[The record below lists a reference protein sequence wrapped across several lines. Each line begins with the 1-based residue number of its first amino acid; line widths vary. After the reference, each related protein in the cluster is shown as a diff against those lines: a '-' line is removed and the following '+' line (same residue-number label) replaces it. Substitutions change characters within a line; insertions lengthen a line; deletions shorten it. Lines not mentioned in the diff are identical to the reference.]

1 MSYVNFARKVN
12 LEKFY
17 DFETLGVRAPECNYP
32 QETITRDGRKTME
45 LFESSCKKLDG
56 RYEIGLPWKGDPAK
70 LPNNYPLA
78 KQRLESLER
87 SLSKNP
93 DKAAKYNDAIR
104 EYELNG
110 WARRLTESEIKNTKS
125 PVYYLPHHGI
135 YRPEKKST
143 PLRIVFDPAC
153 LYQGISLNSFLH

>member
-17 DFETLGVRAPECNYP
+17 DFETFGVRTPECNCQ
-32 QETITRDGRKTME
+32 QETTTRDGRKTMG
-45 LFESSCKKLDG
+45 LFELSCKKLDG
-56 RYEIGLPWKGDPAK
+56 RYKIGLLWKEGPAK

-78 KQRLESLER
+78 KQHLESLER

-93 DKAAKYNDAIR
+93 DKAAGYNSAIR
-104 EYELNG
+104 EYETNK
-110 WARRLTESEIKNTKS
+110 WTQRLTESEIKNTKS

-135 YRPEKKST
+135 YRPKKKST
-143 PLRIVFDPAC
+143 PLRSVFDLA
-153 LYQGISLNSFLH
+153 FR